1 MAIRFRD
8 KVVVF
13 KLWKILA
20 VLVLAPIFVL
30 WGLVVHQLDE
40 IVSLTRSEVITDAAG
55 TRKWYGTFTNTDDIP
70 YTEVAIEVVF
80 LDGDN
85 EVVSRIKKEVETLQA
100 SEGLSLES
108 VLPEEAVKLRVQ
120 TVRWRNEHTSVFL
133 GPFRKP
139 WEFGYLMSR
148 P

>member
-8 KVVVF
+8 RVVVI

-20 VLVLAPIFVL
+20 VLVLSPILIL

-40 IVSLTRSEVITDAAG
+40 IVSLTRSEVITDASG

-80 LDGDN
+80 LDADN
-85 EVVSRIKKEVETLQA
+85 EVVSRIKKEMEILQA

-108 VLPEEAVKLRVQ
+108 VLPKEAVRLRVQ

-133 GPFRKP
+133 GPFRKS
-139 WEFGYLMSR
+139 WEFGYLMSGS
-148 P
+148 